1 MSSPSPQQQQQQQH
15 INLFKDS
22 IDLTQA
28 TSILS
33 TGFKA
38 YLHNISTKDNSNNT
52 TTNYNDLTKEQL
64 ILIYKKEC
72 KEYKEVIA
80 SLHKQVNVKEMLVQ
94 YSNTVNDLINRMKC
108 EYDIKVKNANEQN
121 EMISK
126 LKYDDFKKDN
136 VDYYEVSKDYYNKL
150 INNSEKIVSCLI
162 KDKILNDDIKR
173 FGIMRNTYKSI
184 GDVFDNVSQ
193 EIYDKIVDIDKSNKA
208 VEMDAKVKKEET
220 EKIWT
225 FYENNSMGEV
235 PC

>member
-225 FYENNSMGEV
+225 FYENTFTNIIKH
-235 PC
+235 

>member
-1 MSSPSPQQQQQQQH
+1 MSSPSSQQQQQH

-38 YLHNISTKDNSNNT
+38 YLHNISTKDNNNNNT

-80 SLHKQVNVKEMLVQ
+80 SLHKQVDVKEMLVQ

-108 EYDIKVKNANEQN
+108 EYDIKIKNANEQN

-193 EIYDKIVDIDKSNKA
+193 EIYDRIVEIDKSNKA
-208 VEMDAKVKKEET
+208 VEMDAKVKKDET
-220 EKIWT
+220 EKMWA
-225 FYENNSMGEV
+225 FYENTFTNV
-235 PC
+235 IKH